1 MEELENSKHTS
12 FFCYCFK
19 NIRRSS
25 DTFRS
30 KSPAAAQQVIQGNTC
45 RYSCK
50 MQFFCTA
57 YYTARYVATVIHTT
71 YLAACLWGY
80 LSYRKVQL
88 HWHPDATTR
97 ICSCSIVHKC
107 ICAKVRYC
115 VLLPFL
121 LHKHRVPRTCA
132 IMHSTSKKLS
142 TDRST
147 VRSGEGQGNCA
158 YLAIC
163 GLLFCCVQWNGFHH
177 PSK

>member
-1 MEELENSKHTS
+1 MKELENSKHTS
-12 FFCYCFK
+12 FFVIASRTFAVRLTFFAPEAQLQR
-19 NIRRSS
+19 NRS
-25 DTFRS
+25 
-30 KSPAAAQQVIQGNTC
+30 IQGNTC

-80 LSYRKVQL
+80 LSYHKVQL

-163 GLLFCCVQWNGFHH
+163 DLLFCCVQ
-177 PSK
+177 